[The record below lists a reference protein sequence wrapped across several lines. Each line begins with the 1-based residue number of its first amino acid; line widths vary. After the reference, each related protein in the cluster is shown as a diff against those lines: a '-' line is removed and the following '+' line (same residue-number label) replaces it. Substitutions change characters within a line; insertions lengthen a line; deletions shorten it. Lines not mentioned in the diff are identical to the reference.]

1 MTNFDYIIVG
11 GGSAG
16 CVLANRLTEN
26 PENNVCLIETGPEDK
41 SPLIHI
47 PALYAFLVQEEG
59 ESKYAYQ
66 YDTVPQ
72 KEFNSVTIKE
82 GSASIS
88 DTLGGTYR
96 VPQDLQE
103 KRRGF
108 QPRGKTLGGS
118 SSINGMLYV
127 RGHKWDYDHWAE
139 LGNEGWSY
147 NDVLP
152 YFKKSENNETFDD
165 DYHGRS
171 GPLSVAQLRHDNP
184 FSRYFVEAAS
194 KHHKY
199 NDDFNGENQE
209 GVGLYQVTQKKGKR
223 CSAAVAFLNEVKDRK
238 NLKIFTDTV
247 VDKVNFQNDVAKSV
261 ACLRKGKPLTISAK
275 KEILLCGG
283 AYGSPT
289 ILQRSGIGDKEK
301 LSRLNIDCKL
311 DLKGVGENLQDHLDY
326 ITSHRVDS
334 WELLGSPFKSGK
346 FTLRAPFELL
356 KYLINKTGMFTSTLA
371 EGGAF
376 IKSNDKLDIP
386 NIQLHFVIAMVEDHG
401 RAPLWGNGISCHMCL
416 LRPESRGSVSIA
428 SKDPNTHPLIDPNYL
443 SNKNDLKSMIEGYKK
458 MMEIMNTPPLSK
470 FNKVRNPVNLEDD
483 KSIESAIRARADT
496 IYHPVGTCK
505 MGNDEMSVV
514 DANLLVKGIKN
525 LRVVDA
531 SIMPTLVG
539 GNTNAPTIMIAE
551 KIADKIKGIN

>member
-16 CVLANRLTEN
+16 CVLANRLTEY

-289 ILQRSGIGDKEK
+289 ILQRSGIGNESF
-301 LSRLNIDCKL
+301 LQSHNIECVL
-311 DLKGVGENLQDHLDY
+311 DLKGVGENLQDH
-326 ITSHRVDS
+326 
-334 WELLGSPFKSGK
+334 E
-346 FTLRAPFELL
+346 
-356 KYLINKTGMFTSTLA
+356 
-371 EGGAF
+371 
-376 IKSNDKLDIP
+376 
-386 NIQLHFVIAMVEDHG
+386 
-401 RAPLWGNGISCHMCL
+401 
-416 LRPESRGSVSIA
+416 
-428 SKDPNTHPLIDPNYL
+428 
-443 SNKNDLKSMIEGYKK
+443 
-458 MMEIMNTPPLSK
+458 
-470 FNKVRNPVNLEDD
+470 
-483 KSIESAIRARADT
+483 
-496 IYHPVGTCK
+496 
-505 MGNDEMSVV
+505 
-514 DANLLVKGIKN
+514 
-525 LRVVDA
+525 
-531 SIMPTLVG
+531 
-539 GNTNAPTIMIAE
+539 
-551 KIADKIKGIN
+551 